1 MKFTKVANELIT
13 DKNISASEFRVYVYL
28 LSLYNEEKKMAFPS
42 YETISK
48 KLNIS
53 ISTIRRSMK
62 NLVSLGYMVIEK
74 AKGVSGN
81 HNTYKKFKY
90 LVAKVIQEVK
100 TDYKALF
107 NKITSKAR
115 GVDNN
120 TNSSNFYNKENV
132 EVETK
137 PYKKDHENK
146 ISICLKHG
154 IRLTYKQEKVLGCFN
169 LDLLKEA
176 LKIFKKKQG
185 KSFNFLIN
193 LYYDVCARYGVTPS
207 ESIQRYC
214 GNSYIKLNK

>member
-1 MKFTKVANELIT
+1 MQFTKVSNELIT
-13 DKNISASEFRVYVYL
+13 DKNISPSEFRIYVYL
-28 LSLYNEEKKMAFPS
+28 LSLYNEEKKMDFPS

-53 ISTIRRSMK
+53 ISTIRRGVK

-90 LVAKVIQEVK
+90 LVERVIKEIK
-100 TDYKALF
+100 TDYEALF
-107 NKITSKAR
+107 NEITSKSKS
-115 GVDNN
+115 VDNN
-120 TNSSNFYNKENV
+120 SDLNDYYNE
-132 EVETK
+132 EVEIK
-137 PYKKDHENK
+137 SYKKDHENK

-154 IRLTYKQEKVLGCFN
+154 IKLTYKQEKLLACFN

-176 LKIFKKKQG
+176 LKVFKKKQG
-185 KSFNFLIN
+185 ESFSFLIN
-193 LYYDVCARYGVTPS
+193 LYYDVCARYGVVPNK
-207 ESIQRYC
+207 SIQRYC

>member
-1 MKFTKVANELIT
+1 MQFTKVANELIT
-13 DKNISASEFRVYVYL
+13 DKNISASEFRIYIYL

-53 ISTIRRSMK
+53 ISTIRRGVK
-62 NLVSLGYMVIEK
+62 NLVFLGYMVIEK

-90 LVAKVIQEVK
+90 LVEKVIKEVK

-107 NKITSKAR
+107 NKITSKVKS
-115 GVDNN
+115 VD
-120 TNSSNFYNKENV
+120 SNDSLNDYYDE
-132 EVETK
+132 EVKTK

-146 ISICLKHG
+146 ISMCLKHG
-154 IRLTYKQEKVLGCFN
+154 IKITYKQEKLLGCFN
-169 LDLLKEA
+169 LELLKEA
-176 LKIFKKKQG
+176 LKVFKKKQG
-185 KSFNFLIN
+185 KSFSFLIN
-193 LYYDVCARYGVTPS
+193 LYYDVCARYGVIPS